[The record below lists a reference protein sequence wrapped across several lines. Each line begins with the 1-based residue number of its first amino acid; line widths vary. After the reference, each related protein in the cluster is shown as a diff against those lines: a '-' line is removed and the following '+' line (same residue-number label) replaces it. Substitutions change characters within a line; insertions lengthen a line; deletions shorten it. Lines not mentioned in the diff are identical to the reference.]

1 MQSKYRKILCQ
12 NRIKA
17 YQESEND
24 QVPDINIFDAINFIS
39 NAWNQVTVETIKS
52 SWNKTKIIN
61 YNSSVAED
69 SNQES
74 EINEINDLINELP
87 FTDHLNADEFITIDQ
102 NLVVQEEMTDDEIV
116 KIVKQRSE
124 NEDDNETDEP
134 EPIVTGTEAIKGLE
148 VALKYVQQK
157 NLEIDFQI
165 IKSVNKLKREISHK
179 SFQEKVQTRM
189 EDYFMNE

>member
-1 MQSKYRKILCQ
+1 MSSQTNRPGENLNQSPKKRKILTKIQKRELCEKKRD
-12 NRIKA
+12 NPNIKGIDLAQEYGISVQSVSDILRQSSQWLNYDESSPSNA

-116 KIVKQRSE
+116 KI
-124 NEDDNETDEP
+124 
-134 EPIVTGTEAIKGLE
+134 
-148 VALKYVQQK
+148 
-157 NLEIDFQI
+157 
-165 IKSVNKLKREISHK
+165 
-179 SFQEKVQTRM
+179 
-189 EDYFMNE
+189 